1 MFESDQKN
9 QKLKSYEQAAEKR
22 KSVKNQKNSSYNVLI
37 VKNISPLTRH
47 LMYVP
52 IAIATL
58 TTLQLYTKNTWSSI

>member
-1 MFESDQKN
+1 MFGSDQKN

>member
-1 MFESDQKN
+1 MNKLQKKERVLKN
-9 QKLKSYEQAAEKR
+9 QKK
-22 KSVKNQKNSSYNVLI
+22 SSYNVLI

-52 IAIATL
+52 IATL

>member
-1 MFESDQKN
+1 MNKLQK
-9 QKLKSYEQAAEKR
+9 KERLL
-22 KSVKNQKNSSYNVLI
+22 KNQKNSSYNVLI

-58 TTLQLYTKNTWSSI
+58 TTLQLHTKNTLSSI

>member
-22 KSVKNQKNSSYNVLI
+22 KSIKNQKNSSYNVLI